1 MRSLAVQS
9 AREDAALVPD
19 EALRAVER
27 LPGFVAGLHLEVER
41 AHAEAARLLDQRAQR
56 DAARAEAARR
66 LFDEELVHEGAA

>member
-41 AHAEAARLLDQRAQR
+41 AHAEAPSLLDQRAQR
-56 DAARAEAARR
+56 DAARAASSTKISSTKA
-66 LFDEELVHEGAA
+66 